1 MGVSDATGLPLT
13 NTKTKLDLTK
23 AIMHSHELRNR
34 RYKNNTFYAKSKQ
47 FKYKISKKNYS
58 FYTFV
63 VKFRR

>member
-1 MGVSDATGLPLT
+1 
-13 NTKTKLDLTK
+13 
-23 AIMHSHELRNR
+23 MHSHELRNR